1 MGCSHNCQSCGGC
14 RSSLELTQPELDLL
28 NALGQFS
35 FLPVAR
41 KADDMTPRYLESPEY
56 DPEICSLALQH
67 LEAKGLISIDYDA
80 PLSGADMRAYKDFPV
95 HGSIAL
101 TARGQQILEALELHG
116 LSTDP

>member
-14 RSSLELTQPELDLL
+14 QSTLELTQPELDIL
-28 NALGQFS
+28 NLLGQYS

-56 DPEICSLALQH
+56 DPDICSLALQH
-67 LEAKGLISIDYDA
+67 LEAKQLITIDYDA
-80 PLSGADMRAYKDFPV
+80 PLSGADMSAYQGFPV

-101 TARGQQILEALELHG
+101 TARGQQVLEALELQG
-116 LSTDP
+116 IQ